1 MALTSQSRPGSGE
14 PSGPVHHV
22 FVDFENV
29 QEIDLGSIG
38 EKSVKVTLLLGRMQK
53 RLEVGLVK
61 QLLQRPSGVRL
72 IEMGVSGKNALDLA
86 LAYHL
91 GKAAADDPAGCF
103 HIISKD
109 KDFDPLI
116 AHLKSAGIKA
126 FRHDK
131 ISVPAILGTA
141 KPAAG
146 PEAKP
151 AVSVPTSRV
160 TASPARPA
168 GVKDRVAVIAES
180 LRKYVATR
188 PKTQKKLLMY
198 IKTRFR
204 GNLQDGVADKIVYLL
219 VDDGVIFIDPK
230 GKVTYPP
237 SEGPPLT

>member
-1 MALTSQSRPGSGE
+1 MAMTSQSRPESGE
-14 PSGPVHHV
+14 PSDPVHHV

-29 QEIDLGSIG
+29 QEIDLAPFTGKPV
-38 EKSVKVTLLLGRMQK
+38 EVTLLLGRMQK

-109 KDFDPLI
+109 RDFDPLI

-131 ISVPAILGTA
+131 ISVQAILGTA
-141 KPAAG
+141 KPAAS

-151 AVSVPTSRV
+151 AGGVPLRRGS
-160 TASPARPA
+160 ASPARSA
-168 GVKDRVAVIAES
+168 GARDKAAVIADR
-180 LRKYVATR
+180 LQKNVAHR
-188 PKTQKKLLMY
+188 PKQGIKLLTH
-198 IKTRFR
+198 IKAQFQ
-204 GNLQDGVADKIVYLL
+204 GKLQDGEADEIMKSLATS
-219 VDDGVIFIDPK
+219 GVISIDSK
-230 GKVTYPP
+230 DKVTYLLSDGP
-237 SEGPPLT
+237 SPA